1 MVKEGLKSEPYKIK
15 MVEAIKCPPRE
26 VREKK
31 IVAADYNLFRLSR
44 DEIYIDL
51 LTDSGTSAMSDN
63 QWAGIM
69 LGDESY
75 AGGRSYNNLCASVK
89 DVLGF
94 DYVIPTHQGRPAES
108 FLFQSLLKEGDIIP
122 FNIPFDTTGAN
133 VRATGGEFAECV
145 IEEAYDTQKKVP
157 FKGNIDMEKLKKIID
172 SRSPKNIPL
181 IMITITNNSGGG
193 QPVSMA
199 NMKEVRNLA
208 DIYGIPVFFDA
219 ARCVENAYF
228 IQQREE
234 GYRDKTIAEIVLEQ
248 FSLSDGCTFSC
259 KKDALVNMGGM
270 IALRDKELYDRIVP
284 LLILKEGF
292 ITYGGMSG
300 RDVEALARG
309 LREMVDDDYI
319 AWRVQQVQYLGKRI
333 NSYGIQTMQPI
344 GGHAVFLDAAA
355 FFPHIPQDQFPA
367 EAWESSCT
375 GKVECAVWD

>member
-1 MVKEGLKSEPYKIK
+1 MKEGK
-15 MVEAIKCPPRE
+15 V
-26 VREKK
+26 
-31 IVAADYNLFRLSR
+31 
-44 DEIYIDL
+44 
-51 LTDSGTSAMSDN
+51 
-63 QWAGIM
+63 
-69 LGDESY
+69 
-75 AGGRSYNNLCASVK
+75 
-89 DVLGF
+89 
-94 DYVIPTHQGRPAES
+94 
-108 FLFQSLLKEGDIIP
+108 IP

-133 VRATGGEFAECV
+133 VRATGGEFVECV
-145 IEEAYDTQKKVP
+145 IEEAYDTQKQVP
-157 FKGNIDMEKLKKIID
+157 FKGNIDLDKLKNIIE
-172 SRSPKNIPL
+172 SRNPKNIPL
-181 IMITITNNSGGG
+181 IMITTTNNSGGG

-208 DIYGIPVFFDA
+208 DKYGIPVFFDA

-248 FSLSDGCTFSC
+248 FSFSDGCTFSC

-319 AWRVQQVQYLGKRI
+319 SWRVQQSTIPGKANQQLR
-333 NSYGIQTMQPI
+333 Y
-344 GGHAVFLDAAA
+344 
-355 FFPHIPQDQFPA
+355 
-367 EAWESSCT
+367 
-375 GKVECAVWD
+375 